1 MTENIRRLFKLM
13 DHNTKEEA
21 LVCLKKEFNLQNRK
35 LIIDGWILGGLIPEA
50 YQERT
55 VKLFQNLLRKQQAL
69 KAK

>member
-1 MTENIRRLFKLM
+1 MTENIRRLFTQM

-35 LIIDGWILGGLIPEA
+35 LIIDGWIIGGLIPEA
-50 YQERT
+50 YQDKT

>member
-1 MTENIRRLFKLM
+1 M

-35 LIIDGWILGGLIPEA
+35 LIIDGWILGGLIPEV